1 MHFRQHLLFSTI
13 SKSMDIRLKL
23 VWKYCTLFMLWCF
36 WPPGTEAYCQSI
48 STDSVSIG
56 TTKEYW
62 VNSTAGSAYQWWIDG
77 VLQPEQSDKISI
89 CWQQSGI
96 FKLEV
101 RETTSGGCQGIPV
114 SLLVVVTPD
123 MAYTGPFLFTLPN
136 AFTPDGDGLNDE
148 FRPIRQSTL
157 SEIDSYHIMICN
169 KRGQLLFESND
180 PVKGW
185 NGTFNGKP
193 SPHDTYMV
201 QILYK
206 LAGQSRQRKLL
217 GRVMLLR

>member
-1 MHFRQHLLFSTI
+1 
-13 SKSMDIRLKL
+13 MDLQMKK

-48 STDSVSIG
+48 STDSVRMG

-62 VNSTAGSAYQWWIDG
+62 VNSTTGSVYQWWIDG
-77 VLQPEQSDKISI
+77 VLQLEQSDKISI
-89 CWQQSGI
+89 CWKQSGV
-96 FKLEV
+96 FNLEV

-123 MAYTGPFLFTLPN
+123 MADKGPFLFILPN

-148 FRPIRQSTL
+148 FRPIRQSAL
-157 SEIDSYHIMICN
+157 SDIDSYHFMICN
-169 KRGQLLFESND
+169 KRGQLLFESFNPSD
-180 PVKGW
+180 GW
-185 NGTFNGKP
+185 NGTFNGQP
-193 SPHDTYMV
+193 SPHDTYVV

-206 LAGQSRQRKLL
+206 LAGQSKQRKLL

>member
-1 MHFRQHLLFSTI
+1 
-13 SKSMDIRLKL
+13 
-23 VWKYCTLFMLWCF
+23 MLWCF

-48 STDSVSIG
+48 LTDSVNIG

-114 SLLVVVTPD
+114 SLLVVVLSD
-123 MAYTGPFLFTLPN
+123 LAEKGPLVFTLPN
-136 AFTPDGDGLNDE
+136 AFTPDGDGLNDV
-148 FRPIRQSTL
+148 FRPL
-157 SEIDSYHIMICN
+157 LLMDPSELEHYHLMVFN
-169 KRGQLLFESND
+169 KRGQVLFESFN
-180 PVKGW
+180 PSEGW